1 MTEVEETVTL
11 TRIFCLRTTIGQ
23 EQNVARLIEA
33 RARTKDINLKAILIP
48 DQLKGYIFVEAT
60 HPQLVDEV
68 IGGISHIRG
77 RITGTV
83 NISELEPHLVP
94 KSIIE
99 TLRMGMTVEIIS
111 GPFKGSKARITAI
124 QSGRQEVTVELLD
137 SGMPIPIVTHAD
149 HVKPTGIQPEV
160 DEEQEEREDQPF
172 ASFRGKEKR

>member
-1 MTEVEETVTL
+1 MKELDVMSETEETL
-11 TRIFCLRTTIGQ
+11 IPTRIFAIRTTIGQ

-33 RARTKDINLKAILIP
+33 RATSKKIDLKAILIP

-83 NISELEPHLVP
+83 GLSELETHLVP
-94 KSIIE
+94 KSVIE
-99 TLRMGMTVEIIS
+99 TLDIGMVVEIIS
-111 GPFKGSKARITAI
+111 GPFKGSKAKITAI
-124 QSGRQEVTVELLD
+124 QAGRQEVTVELLD

-149 HVKPTGIQPEV
+149 HVKPSGIQPYT
-160 DEEQEEREDQPF
+160 EERE
-172 ASFRGKEKR
+172 EKVTRADFL